1 MKMNLSGMWIVAI
14 AFFVLAIYTFIT
26 KRPMNF
32 WVGHKI
38 APKKNKKYKN
48 LQYMY
53 WYNVIVFSWLF

>member
-14 AFFVLAIYTFIT
+14 AFFALAIYTFIT

-32 WVGHKI
+32 WVDIKLLL
-38 APKKNKKYKN
+38 KKYKN

-53 WYNVIVFSWLF
+53 WYNVVVFSWLF